1 MSSPTLRRM
10 AYRISA
16 ALGVVYGGYVLVL
29 KILQRPTGGPL
40 GEVGEFLLVLA
51 CVIAFSVGLFADE
64 AARRESGPS
73 PHPKETP

>member
-1 MSSPTLRRM
+1 VSSPSLRRM

-16 ALGVVYGGYVLVL
+16 ALGVAYGGYVLIL